1 MVGLS
6 LRMAPH
12 TTGYLHVQTNPK
24 ISYSTQKTIE
34 NAESEQTDLEIPSP
48 H

>member
-24 ISYSTQKTIE
+24 LSYSTQKTIK
-34 NAESEQTDLEIPSP
+34 NAESQ
-48 H
+48 